1 MPPDDYDPDANYHYG
16 PDVKRPYDDPPV
28 PGLFGSWR
36 AFGIVF
42 AFCVG
47 GPILAL
53 LAWWWLK

>member
-1 MPPDDYDPDANYHYG
+1 MPDDGDYDPDRHYH
-16 PDVKRPYDDPPV
+16 YDDPPV

-36 AFGIVF
+36 AFWVFF

-47 GPILAL
+47 GPILAV